1 MDPHELLM
9 TALRGLAVYVLMLV
23 VIRLLGK
30 RTVGNFTAF
39 DLLVA
44 LMLGEVVDEMI
55 YGDVNFLQ
63 GTVAI
68 VTVAGAKY
76 ATTWLAYWDHGLNR
90 VLEGTPR
97 RIVEDGELVRKSL
110 RSELMNDKEAMA
122 ALRLRGVS
130 DMREVK
136 LAIVEVDGEVSVLKQ
151 DWAEPVRKADLGG
164 KPGRDRKQETGDD
177 DEPPPPKR
185 TDTPQALGLRR

>member
-1 MDPHELLM
+1 MDPYELMM
-9 TALRGLAVYVLMLV
+9 TALRGLAVYVLMLA

-76 ATTWLAYWDHGLNR
+76 ATSWLAYWDHGLNR
-90 VLEGTPR
+90 LLEGSPT
-97 RIVEDGELVRKSL
+97 RIVEDGTLVRKSL

-136 LAIVEVDGEVSVLKQ
+136 LAVIEVDGEVSVLKQ
-151 DWAEPVRKADLGG
+151 KWAEPVRKADLGG
-164 KPGRDRKQETGDD
+164 KLERDGKGPGED
-177 DEPPPPKR
+177 DEPPSGKR
-185 TDTPQALGLRR
+185 TDTPQALGLRS